1 MRIKHKTIPSCHKI
15 VNTGHP
21 SGNNRVYPHHLLAP
35 VISPDSLIDYGH
47 MYEFIQGSN
56 YYDEATN
63 KTYTNGFRSIY
74 KYCKKHNFKF
84 RNVVL
89 DLFFEDAYI
98 AKDFN
103 PATAGLEII

>member
-21 SGNNRVYPHHLLAP
+21 SGNNS
-35 VISPDSLIDYGH
+35 VISPDSLIDYGD

-84 RNVVL
+84 REVVL